1 MATVTGPGTPG
12 AAQTVRSGPAH
23 AERGPGADPL
33 LSGAPVP
40 SAAKA
45 AGRAHPKGGQVM
57 LEECGPLVA
66 QGAALTGGRAQGRT
80 WAATDCRACR
90 RSRLRPPIGAVGP

>member
-1 MATVTGPGTPG
+1 
-12 AAQTVRSGPAH
+12 
-23 AERGPGADPL
+23 
-33 LSGAPVP
+33 
-40 SAAKA
+40 
-45 AGRAHPKGGQVM
+45 M